1 VTDYRV
7 TYRPDSPNAIT
18 PLCPAHGFAVPYGA
32 PWYEASTV
40 DLRPAGQPMDWRSPA
55 DFVNGAMHLRVEIFN
70 KPDTVTPCGLVL
82 RLTSASHEGH
92 CTAWWNTA
100 PRYTRPGTYYH
111 EQRVDSFESHY
122 GKNWRFDQP
131 IYECQLF
138 VIDDNRGVVCNYF
151 ENRGV
156 PLEKYLP
163 LTVRFT
169 AYAVAAGH
177 SFVKPDFWDE
187 KHTGFDQ
194 EMGGNKP

>member
-1 VTDYRV
+1 V
-7 TYRPDSPNAIT
+7 AIGCAARIAL
-18 PLCPAHGFAVPYGA
+18 PG
-32 PWYEASTV
+32 
-40 DLRPAGQPMDWRSPA
+40 
-55 DFVNGAMHLRVEIFN
+55 
-70 KPDTVTPCGLVL
+70 
-82 RLTSASHEGH
+82 
-92 CTAWWNTA
+92 WWNTA

-194 EMGGNKP
+194 EMGGNKPRKRLKSSQKSSPPAARSFRRTMSTASARETRRPK